1 MTGEFVQILHT
12 GHSHWV
18 CISSVGC
25 QPNVVNLFDS
35 LSHDIIEREVKEQV
49 ESLMAD
55 SNVKITSMPVMPV
68 QQQQNGSD
76 CGIFLQLVS
85 LTCIVYGLDPR
96 DMIFDILRM
105 RPHLSQCLKDGI
117 ITSFP
122 TC

>member
-1 MTGEFVQILHT
+1 MTGEFVQISHT

-55 SNVKITSMPVMPV
+55 SNVEIISMPV

-76 CGIFLQLVS
+76 WDFCNCFFNMHCLWFGPQ
-85 LTCIVYGLDPR
+85 R
-96 DMIFDILRM
+96 HDI
-105 RPHLSQCLKDGI
+105 
-117 ITSFP
+117 
-122 TC
+122 